1 MKMESKPLRPE
12 KGKKTPVPRRS
23 LRWLVVLLIVVV
35 VGTAGIKGWRI
46 YQKGSIVYEDVTALR
61 GSLQSSLEGMDI
73 GKTSSAMT
81 KLQGDLDEFTR
92 EARPLLWLGPR
103 LGWVPTYGE
112 DLANVPNLIELAE
125 HTVSASIAAL
135 EAAEPLLDEINSPG
149 STLDPA
155 GITALLVDAQP
166 QLLEARR
173 EFDRALEARERIE
186 AGRLSPRLRE
196 LLTDE
201 LDPLLRLMDDGL
213 SLSAALPV
221 ILGADG
227 NGSKTY
233 LLLAQNEDELRPTG
247 GFITTVGRLSL
258 HEGEIVGLEFESVD
272 SREDWTRPYPAAPWQ
287 LQEYMNADV
296 LILRDSNWY
305 ADFPTS
311 AMWAEYLYSYDH
323 PQPLDGVIAF
333 DQQFLVILLSALGPL
348 EVEGAPY
355 PITSANAIAYMRAAK
370 EPPAGQPV
378 PSGWYRKEFIGN
390 IADAILDKLVNG
402 RNNNWRALA
411 ATLAQALEER
421 HLLLQ
426 FDEPTAASLL
436 AERGWDNALRPIEG
450 DFLMT
455 TDANIGFNKTNALVE
470 VGLSYDVNLTDIS
483 APTAALMT
491 THTNKAGNAQ
501 CAHSNARAAPEDY
514 LYPMDRCYWAYL
526 RVYKQAGVELLDAA
540 PHEIPAEWMLLERG
554 VPARVDELHEEANGA
569 RGFGTLIVVPGGQS
583 LNTSFE
589 FNLPSSVISPAGAPN
604 HYTYRLK
611 VQKQPGT
618 LAHPLAIRVHLP
630 DRASVKTI
638 NMEALVEGEDLLIRT
653 NLRTDVYLEVVFH
666 VP

>member
-1 MKMESKPLRPE
+1 MGSKFLHSE
-12 KGKKTPVPRRS
+12 KKKIPPGLRRS
-23 LRWLVVLLIVVV
+23 LRWLAVLLIVVV
-35 VGTAGIKGWRI
+35 LGMAGIKGWRI

-61 GSLQSSLEGMDI
+61 GSLRSSLEGMDI
-73 GKTSSAMT
+73 GKTASAMT

-112 DLANVPNLIELAE
+112 DLASVPDLIELAD
-125 HTVSASIAAL
+125 HTIGASISAL

-149 STLDPA
+149 SALDPA

-166 QLLEARR
+166 RLLEARR
-173 EFDRALEARERIE
+173 EFDQALEIRERIE
-186 AGRLSPRLRE
+186 AGRLSPRLRG

-201 LDPLLRLMDDGL
+201 FDPLLRLMDDGL

-221 ILGADG
+221 VLGADG

-247 GFITTVGRLSL
+247 GFITTVGRVSL
-258 HEGEIVGLEFESVD
+258 HEGEIVSLEFESVD
-272 SREDWTRPYPAAPWQ
+272 SREDWTKPYPAAPWQ

-305 ADFPTS
+305 ADFPTN
-311 AMWAEYLYSYDH
+311 ARWAEYLYSYDR
-323 PQPLDGVIAF
+323 PEPMDGVIAF

-355 PITSANAIAYMRAAK
+355 PITSANAVEYMRSAK
-370 EPPAGQPV
+370 EPPADQPV
-378 PSGWYRKEFIGN
+378 PSGWYRKEFIEN
-390 IADAILDKLVNG
+390 IADAILDKLMNG

-411 ATLAQALEER
+411 AALAQALEER

-426 FDEPTAASLL
+426 FDDPAVASLL

-470 VGLSYDVNLTDIS
+470 VALSYDVDLTDLS
-483 APTAALMT
+483 APTAALVT
-491 THTNKAGNAQ
+491 SHTNKAGNAQ
-501 CAHSNARAAPEDY
+501 CVHFDTRPAPEDH

-540 PHEIPAEWMLLERG
+540 PHEIPAEWMLLGRG
-554 VPARVDELHEEANGA
+554 VPARVDELDEEMNGA
-569 RGFGTLIVVPGGQS
+569 RGFGALIVVPGGQS

-589 FNLPSSVISPAGAPN
+589 FNLPSSVISSADAPN
-604 HYTYRLK
+604 QYTYRLK

-618 LAHPLAIRVHLP
+618 LSHPLVIRVHLP
-630 DRASVKTI
+630 DRASVETV
-638 NMEALVEGEDLLIRT
+638 NMEALVQGKDLLIRT
-653 NLRTDVYLEVVFH
+653 DLRTDVYLEVVFH